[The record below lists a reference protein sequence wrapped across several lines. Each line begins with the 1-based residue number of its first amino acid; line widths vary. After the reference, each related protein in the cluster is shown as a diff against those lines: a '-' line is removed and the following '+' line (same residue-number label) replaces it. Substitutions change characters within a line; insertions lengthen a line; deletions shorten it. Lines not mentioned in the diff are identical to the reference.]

1 MVYVPRYE
9 PSMGGIPVSS
19 ISFAAYQRKPDMERI
34 KRIANKFSID
44 RMRPIEVSYRDG
56 KYWCFDG
63 QHRAEVY
70 RLMGRKTIPAV
81 IHYGLNYEAEA
92 ALFASQFDEVAPVG
106 IVTMWKAQVAAYDPV
121 VTAIN
126 DMCHKF
132 GFSVAEQNAKPKH
145 TNIFCI
151 ATLKKAYSTIGPLGL
166 ECVLSLVNDAWY
178 GQEESTRVDVIEG
191 LALIREA
198 YDNDPSKPSQIDY
211 KRLRKVMKSTCPQT
225 IIRDAGIWRVGRY
238 AHGQGRGVPFAR
250 HLVSLYNKNLS
261 AKSAIENVF
270 YI

>member
-9 PSMGGIPVSS
+9 PSMGEIPVSS

-121 VTAIN
+121 VTAI
-126 DMCHKF
+126 DRK
-132 GFSVAEQNAKPKH
+132 SV
-145 TNIFCI
+145 
-151 ATLKKAYSTIGPLGL
+151 
-166 ECVLSLVNDAWY
+166 V
-178 GQEESTRVDVIEG
+178 
-191 LALIREA
+191 
-198 YDNDPSKPSQIDY
+198 
-211 KRLRKVMKSTCPQT
+211 
-225 IIRDAGIWRVGRY
+225 
-238 AHGQGRGVPFAR
+238 
-250 HLVSLYNKNLS
+250 
-261 AKSAIENVF
+261 
-270 YI
+270 

>member
-9 PSMGGIPVSS
+9 PSMGEIPVNS

-106 IVTMWKAQVAAYDPV
+106 IVTMWKAQVAGVMSASLTKCRRKAPEFPNRSWMSGTTLRAY
-121 VTAIN
+121 
-126 DMCHKF
+126 
-132 GFSVAEQNAKPKH
+132 
-145 TNIFCI
+145 
-151 ATLKKAYSTIGPLGL
+151 
-166 ECVLSLVNDAWY
+166 
-178 GQEESTRVDVIEG
+178 
-191 LALIREA
+191 
-198 YDNDPSKPSQIDY
+198 
-211 KRLRKVMKSTCPQT
+211 
-225 IIRDAGIWRVGRY
+225 
-238 AHGQGRGVPFAR
+238 
-250 HLVSLYNKNLS
+250 
-261 AKSAIENVF
+261 
-270 YI
+270 